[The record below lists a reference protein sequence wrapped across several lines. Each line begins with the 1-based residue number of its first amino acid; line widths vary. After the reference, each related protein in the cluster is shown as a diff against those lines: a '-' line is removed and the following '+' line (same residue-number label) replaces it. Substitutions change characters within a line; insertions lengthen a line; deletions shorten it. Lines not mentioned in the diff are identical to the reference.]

1 MKFPKVIE
9 TKLGRKKADGIMV
22 YDENTI
28 YIDIRLK
35 GINKLET
42 YIHEFMHYQ
51 RPKATEKTILKE
63 AKEMAEFLWSHH
75 IRFVENIKE

>member
-63 AKEMAEFLWSHH
+63 AKEMAEFLWLHH